1 LDAPLLTPHDL
12 VRPWKRA
19 TVVAS
24 AIAAFELVV
33 LIGAGLLLVAKPLSH
48 EIQKHALAAAV
59 APARTV
65 TTTPP
70 SHALKKAI
78 ARMKAPAGR
87 ARPRSHVSIMVF
99 NGNGQAGAAGDEAT
113 RLEHLGY
120 KVAGAANAKRQDY
133 ASSVVMYRDG
143 WRAEGMRLAKDLGVK
158 VVGPLDGVP
167 ASTLDGGELVVIVGA

>member
-24 AIAAFELVV
+24 AIAALELVV

-48 EIQKHALAAAV
+48 EIQKHAIAAAT
-59 APARTV
+59 APPAA
-65 TTTPP
+65 TTPP

-78 ARMKAPAGR
+78 ARMKAPAGK
-87 ARPRSHVSIMVF
+87 ARPRSHVRIMVF
-99 NGNGQAGAAGDEAT
+99 NGNGRSGAAGDEAT

-120 KVAGAANAKRQDY
+120 KVAGAANARRQDY
-133 ASSVVMYRDG
+133 ATSVVMYRNG
-143 WRAEGMRLAKDLGVK
+143 WRAEGVRLAKDLGVR
-158 VVGPLDGVP
+158 VVGPLDGMS
-167 ASTLDGGELVVIVGA
+167 ASTLHGGELVVIVGA